1 MTTLSVNLNKI
12 ALLRNSR
19 GHDYPNLIA
28 FAVKAIN
35 AGAHGLTIHPRPDQR
50 HATYADVQALKTCL
64 TAYPDA
70 ELNVEGYPDEKFMGI
85 VLAQRPDQVT
95 LVPDAPG
102 QLTSDHG
109 WNLRE
114 TRSLVSARIDKLR
127 QAGIRSSLFLDPN
140 PEQIDLAAAV
150 RPDRIELYT
159 EAYAAAYGTA
169 QEAAVFDRYHRAATH
184 AQQAGLGVNAG
195 HDLNLHNL
203 GRFLTIPGIL
213 EVSIGHALTVEALD
227 HGYANVIGRYLRII
241 GDVSPG

>member
-1 MTTLSVNLNKI
+1 MTKLSVNLNKI

-28 FAVKAIN
+28 FAEQALT

-50 HATYADVQALKTCL
+50 HATYADVAALKACV
-64 TAYPDA
+64 AACPGA
-70 ELNVEGYPDEKFMGI
+70 ELNVEGYPDEKFMAVI
-85 VLAQRPDQVT
+85 LAQRPHQVT
-95 LVPDAPG
+95 LVPDGPG
-102 QLTSDHG
+102 QITSDHG

-114 TRSLVSARIDKLR
+114 TSGLVGERIAKLR
-127 QAGIRSSLFLDPN
+127 QAGIRSSLFLDPD

-169 QEAAVFDRYHRAATH
+169 QEAAVLDRYRRAAAH
-184 AQQAGLGVNAG
+184 AQQLGLGVNAG
-195 HDLNLHNL
+195 HDLNLDNL
-203 GRFLTIPGIL
+203 GRFLEIPGIL

-227 HGYANVIGRYLRII
+227 QGYATVIGRYLRII
-241 GDVSPG
+241 GNVSPG